1 VSSVD
6 PGHLLF
12 VMEPIK
18 QYATEILKQHRFKQT
33 ALPQL
38 RSLDEAWHESKS
50 RVRGLMDAGGV
61 SGTVKVSISP
71 GADVYVL
78 RKKRTV
84 PGAVTKKRL
93 EVFTSRSLGDAD
105 METLRR
111 LAQDVHL
118 EAQAKADKERAK
130 AEKERSSRARREE
143 IESRKRAR
151 EEAKA
156 EKERMRE
163 VREAANAEREQ
174 AKRRRQ
180 ETRQAAAAAK
190 EAYERR
196 VRQVQRVIQSNS
208 SSS

>member
-1 VSSVD
+1 
-6 PGHLLF
+6 
-12 VMEPIK
+12 MEPIK

-50 RVRGLMDAGGV
+50 RVRELMDAGGV
-61 SGTVKVSISP
+61 SGAVKVSISR
-71 GADVYVL
+71 GAVVYVL
-78 RKKRTV
+78 RKRRAV

-93 EVFTSRSLGDAD
+93 EVFTGRSLGDAD

-118 EAQAKADKERAK
+118 EAQAKAEKERTK
-130 AEKERSSRARREE
+130 AEKERAALARREE
-143 IESRKRAR
+143 IESKKRAR

-156 EKERMRE
+156 DRERLRE
-163 VREAANAEREQ
+163 VRQAAGAEREQ
-174 AKRRRQ
+174 VKRRRQ
-180 ETRQAAAAAK
+180 EAKQAAAAAK

-208 SSS
+208 ST